1 MISRPCRISLQR
13 PRFLLEAFPIHRLAT
28 SSAIAV
34 ATSPPY
40 SIDVPHL
47 TFKTSIIALT
57 PRPMSKSSRGSALPS
72 QRHPSLRLIGRLLL
86 INNTNTNFSSKTPS
100 PPRVQYHHSPLAY
113 LRRFFRPQSK
123 LQLSYP
129 QFFLS
134 HSKSPRGTRIPRPTT
149 ICLLEAVEAQ
159 HLKRPSRVSLESE
172 RRLCTFGTLPISAE
186 PTNHQFSMTLQIVGL
201 MIYLLSSSQSGK
213 SLTVVGITPRNAQC
227 IVIAQRSHSSVS
239 NVLDHSSLSGE
250 ARIG

>member
-134 HSKSPRGTRIPRPTT
+134 HSKSPRGTRISSSNDNLPARSRGGAASQTP
-149 ICLLEAVEAQ
+149 I
-159 HLKRPSRVSLESE
+159 SRVFGVGKTAMHIWYSPHISRADESSILHDAAD
-172 RRLCTFGTLPISAE
+172 RWSHDLLAVFLPIRE
-186 PTNHQFSMTLQIVGL
+186 I
-201 MIYLLSSSQSGK
+201 
-213 SLTVVGITPRNAQC
+213 
-227 IVIAQRSHSSVS
+227 SHSSWNHTKKCAVHCDS
-239 NVLDHSSLSGE
+239 
-250 ARIG
+250 ATIAQ